1 MRCNSGW
8 VNPSEYVHS
17 KGHCFGGHMIHHCL
31 KLYHCYHT
39 PMILLTKKVM
49 IEMLH
54 FHWLSAVAIV
64 ARPKKTVWQKTKWNW
79 KASRQLNINTMTT
92 DKWSKCLQTA
102 DKSENNE
109 YWQPIV
115 CHALLYV
122 IINYLPFPFSII
134 SNYIFST
141 LHYLAFPSF
150 LIPHCLS
157 SPIVCHHLLLNML
170 LSIICLSPLFIIP
183 HCIPSTIIIFIV
195 RNSPLLVSF
204 TLSDMHHWHPY
215 GWLVPIVCH
224 SHCHSILYII
234 PQCLTSII
242 VIPIVCHV
250 ALSFQIVC

>member
-1 MRCNSGW
+1 
-8 VNPSEYVHS
+8 
-17 KGHCFGGHMIHHCL
+17 
-31 KLYHCYHT
+31 
-39 PMILLTKKVM
+39 
-49 IEMLH
+49 MLH